1 MEHRRCGSA
10 RVSSRRC
17 VRKHDSACLDK
28 VWQHRVWTVGVSVA
42 LIALFVLPVHAADR
56 AYNVGYRNF
65 KDVLKLIGNRFED
78 PEFDRHAILLSAL
91 DRVEWASEPE
101 GSTPE
106 IAIDREAFE
115 ALEPSELLQRIQRD
129 IGDTLRNAETIFE
142 ATPPTA
148 VDLWNAAA
156 TGLVEGLGDPYSQYL
171 PPKNLEQLNDFLSGE
186 PDPEKIFYGV
196 GIHIDWDMVDNSGLL
211 VIAPIPGGPAFTHDI
226 RTGDIIVAVDGEP
239 LETANLPVENL
250 DKAVRRIKGLKGTQ
264 VSLTIR
270 REGCHVPLERVLQR
284 APVNADM
291 RLIKYMIDDDEGV
304 GYLKLVN
311 FYQNCAADV
320 EEGLLWLIS
329 SGMKKLVLDFR
340 YNPGGYLDQ
349 AVAVADLF
357 MKRDSLLTYTRGR
370 TQDERQDFI
379 DNHTSRH
386 GFETMDLVI
395 LLNQYSASASEVVT
409 GALRDSGRCLV
420 VGVKSFGKGSV
431 QEVFPLQGDAALR
444 LTVAKYYTP
453 ADRCIHGTG
462 IEPDYEA
469 TLESLLPEATEGD
482 LGEEGD
488 REDEAAPTPTP
499 PHYNSRLAQYLRN
512 PQMKKAYEVL
522 MGTVEGQDKAE

>member
-1 MEHRRCGSA
+1 MERLARARWHRT
-10 RVSSRRC
+10 
-17 VRKHDSACLDK
+17 
-28 VWQHRVWTVGVSVA
+28 WTVGLSFA
-42 LIALFVLPVHAADR
+42 LIALFILPVHAADR
-56 AYNVGYRNF
+56 SYNVGYRNF
-65 KDVLKLIGNRFED
+65 RDVLKLIGNRYENAD
-78 PEFDRHAILLSAL
+78 FDRQAILLTAL

-101 GSTPE
+101 GATPE
-106 IAIDREAFE
+106 IAIDRAAFE
-115 ALEPSELLQRIQRD
+115 ALEPSELLQRIQED
-129 IGDTLRNAETIFE
+129 ITDTLRNAETIFE

-186 PDPEKIFYGV
+186 PDPERLFYGV

-226 RTGDIIVAVDGEP
+226 RPGDIIVAVDGAP
-239 LETANLPVENL
+239 LETEEPPAKNLEQAI
-250 DKAVRRIKGLKGTQ
+250 KRIKGPKGTQ

-284 APVNADM
+284 APINDDM
-291 RLIKYMIDDDEGV
+291 RLIKYMIDETEGV
-304 GYLKLVN
+304 GYLRLVN

-329 SGMKKLVLDFR
+329 SGMKKLILDFR

-357 MKRDSLLTYTRGR
+357 MPSGSLLTYTRGR
-370 TQDERQDFI
+370 TEDERQDFV
-379 DNHTSRH
+379 DHRTSRH
-386 GFETMDLVI
+386 GFETIDLVI
-395 LLNQYSASASEVVT
+395 LLNQHSASASEVVA
-409 GALRDSGRCLV
+409 GALRDSDRCLV
-420 VGVKSFGKGSV
+420 VGLNSFGKGSV
-431 QEVFPLQGDAALR
+431 QEVFPLMGDAALR

-462 IEPDYEA
+462 IEPDYEVAA
-469 TLESLLPEATEGD
+469 TLLSASR
-482 LGEEGD
+482 EEGEL
-488 REDEAAPTPTP
+488 REEEDGESAPTPTP
-499 PHYNSRLAQYLRN
+499 PHYDSRLAQYLRN
-512 PQMKKAYEVL
+512 PQVRKAYEVL
-522 MGTVEGQDKAE
+522 MGTVEVQDKIE